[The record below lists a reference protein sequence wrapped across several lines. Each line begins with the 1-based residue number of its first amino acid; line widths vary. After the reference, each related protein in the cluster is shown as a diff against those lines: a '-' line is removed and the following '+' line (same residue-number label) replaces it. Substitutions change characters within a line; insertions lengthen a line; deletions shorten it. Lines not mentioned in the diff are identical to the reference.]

1 VSTYVAPKLPPIEIM
16 PRDISGWRKGNTGID
31 YVHRL
36 DSGKPGPNI
45 HVAAL
50 THGNEFCGMTA
61 LTWLFDR
68 NVRPTRGTLTL
79 SFGNVAAYESFD
91 PARPLD
97 SRFVDRDFNRVWS
110 DAIIDSDE
118 KTVEVR
124 RAREL
129 RPAIVA
135 ADALLDIHS
144 TTFPVA
150 PMLVFKLIERS
161 KKLAAAI
168 REPLVHITTTGGHH
182 QGGTMFEYGPL
193 GDPKAPNE
201 GLLVECGQHFAR
213 RSGEIAIQTM
223 LRFLRHYDVIDRD
236 FAAAH
241 LEKPLPGN
249 PVVYD
254 VTRVVMVKTDDA
266 RFVKPVQGFEEF
278 SQGELIAVDGAEEIR
293 APYDRCAIV
302 MPKAQLVKGRE
313 MFTLARR
320 L

>member
-1 VSTYVAPKLPPIEIM
+1 VSTYVAPKLPPIEVM

-31 YVHRL
+31 YVHRI
-36 DSGKPGPNI
+36 DSGKPGPNVHI
-45 HVAAL
+45 NAL

-61 LTWLFDR
+61 VTWLFDN
-68 NVRPTRGTLTL
+68 NVRPTRGALTL
-79 SFGNVAAYESFD
+79 SFANVAAYESFD
-91 PARPLD
+91 PAKPLD

-110 DAIIDSDE
+110 SAILDSDD

-129 RPAIVA
+129 VPAVVA

-144 TTFPVA
+144 TTFPVSA
-150 PMLVFKLIERS
+150 MLVFKLIDRS
-161 KKLAAAI
+161 RKLAAAI
-168 REPLVHITTTGGHH
+168 REPLVHITTSGGHH
-182 QGGTMFEYGPL
+182 QGGTLFEYGPL
-193 GDPKAPNE
+193 GDPAARNE
-201 GLLVECGQHFAR
+201 GLLVECGQHFAKS
-213 RSGEIAIQTM
+213 SGDIAIQTT

-241 LEKPLPGN
+241 LKPPLKGEPT
-249 PVVYD
+249 VYD
-254 VTRVVMVKTDDA
+254 VNRVIMVKTDDA
-266 RFVKPVQGFEEF
+266 RFVKPLSGFEEF
-278 SQGELIAVDGAEEIR
+278 AQGELIAVDGAEEIR
-293 APYDRCAIV
+293 APFDRCTVV

>member
-16 PRDISGWRKGNTGID
+16 PRDISGWRQGNTGID
-31 YVHRL
+31 YVHRI
-36 DSGKPGPNI
+36 DSGRPGPNI
-45 HVAAL
+45 HINAL

-61 LTWLFDR
+61 LTWMFDQK
-68 NVRPTRGTLTL
+68 VKPTRGMLTL
-79 SFGNVAAYESFD
+79 SFANVAAYESFD
-91 PARPLD
+91 ATRPLD

-110 DAIIDSDE
+110 AAILDGDDKS
-118 KTVEVR
+118 VEVR

-129 RPAIVA
+129 RPAFIA

-193 GDPKAPNE
+193 GDPAAHNE

-213 RSGEIAIQTM
+213 RSGHVAIQTT

-241 LEKPLPGN
+241 LDPPLPGE

-254 VTRVVMVKTDDA
+254 VTRVIMVKTDEA

-278 SQGELIAVDGAEEIR
+278 SQGELIAIDGTEEIR